1 MDPPCQPHRL
11 HDRLLHRLCVCPVP
25 APGRDASGK
34 DAKPPRRRCLKLQ
47 PRHDLPRAQVL
58 HFHLLG
64 HRISRTLLDV
74 FIPETKGKTLK
85 EIEADF
91 VGNSSTA
98 PVESLGQV

>member
-64 HRISRTLLDV
+64 HRISRTLLDL
-74 FIPETKGKTLK
+74 FGLFPRRGHLWLRIHSGNKGK
-85 EIEADF
+85 DPQR
-91 VGNSSTA
+91 N
-98 PVESLGQV
+98 